1 MPAIHETYIDNHILL
16 VELDN
21 QPANSL
27 SKEMKRQF
35 LKLLDRVEQET
46 TLRAI
51 IITGR
56 GNKFCT
62 GDDLKEAV
70 KNLAKDHSIIINN
83 LKKFSEIIDR
93 FEALPVPIIAAI
105 NGWCVGGG
113 VELALC
119 ADIRVAIPS
128 SKFITAGVNVGLT
141 ASGIRLPRLIGVG
154 RAKRMLLTGEAIDA
168 QQAMDYG
175 LITDIFDEEVLVSES
190 IKMAQLMATKAPLAI
205 LSTKRIANKAF
216 ELSEEEAYLFQ
227 QEELEKLSRS
237 QDHKEALTAFSEKR
251 KPTFKGN

>member
-1 MPAIHETYIDNHILL
+1 MAIIHQTYIDNHILL
-16 VELDN
+16 LELDN

-27 SKEMKRQF
+27 SKEMKKQF
-35 LKLLDRVEQET
+35 LELLDRIEQET

-51 IITGR
+51 VITGR

-70 KNLAKDHSIIINN
+70 KNMAKDHDIIINN
-83 LKKFSEIIDR
+83 LQKFSKIIDR
-93 FEALPVPIIAAI
+93 FEALPIPIIAAI

-128 SKFITAGVNVGLT
+128 SQFITAGVNVGLT
-141 ASGIRLPRLIGVG
+141 ASAIRLPKLIGIG
-154 RAKRMLLTGEAIDA
+154 RAKRMLLTGNPINA

-175 LITDIFDEEVLVSES
+175 LITDIFEPEELLSKS
-190 IKMAQLMATKAPLAI
+190 IEMARLIATKAPLAI
-205 LSTKRIANKAF
+205 QSTKRIANKAF
-216 ELSEEEAYLFQ
+216 ELSEKEAYSFQ
-227 QEELEKLSRS
+227 QKELELLSRS
-237 QDHKEALTAFSEKR
+237 LDHKEALTAFSEKR
-251 KPTFKGN
+251 KPIFKGK

>member
-16 VELDN
+16 LELDN
-21 QPANSL
+21 PPANSL

-35 LKLLDRVEQET
+35 LALLDRVEAEI

-70 KNLAKDHSIIINN
+70 KNSAKDHDIIINN

-93 FEALPVPIIAAI
+93 FEALPIPIIAAI

-128 SKFITAGVNVGLT
+128 SQFITAGVNVGLT

-154 RAKRMLLTGEAIDA
+154 RAKRMLLTGEAINA

-175 LITDIFDEEVLVSES
+175 LITDVFEEEVLISNS
-190 IKMAQLMATKAPLAI
+190 IKMAQLIATKAPLAI
-205 LSTKRIANKAF
+205 ESTKRITNKAF
-216 ELSEEEAYLFQ
+216 ELSEKEAYLFQ
-227 QEELEKLSRS
+227 QQELEELSRS
-237 QDHKEALTAFSEKR
+237 QDHKEALIAFSEKR
-251 KPTFKGN
+251 KPDFKGV